1 MKVLMINGSPR
12 PRGCTHTALQIAA
25 EVLQKEGIETEEI
38 QVGNKDIR
46 GCIACLK
53 CRQTKKCVFD
63 DLVNATAPKL
73 EASDGLILGTPVYYG
88 NPNGTI
94 LSFAQRLFYSSGID
108 LHMKVGASIVTC
120 RRGGNSATFEAMNQF
135 FGISGMPTVPSTYW
149 NDVHGYSAEDVYAD
163 VEGVQTIQ
171 NMARNMAFLIK
182 AIRAGEETLGK
193 PEKVREQF
201 YNFIR

>member
-171 NMARNMAFLIK
+171 NMARNMAFLIN
-182 AIRAGEETLGK
+182 AIRAGEEALGK